1 MSLKTATILSGLLV
15 LLFMMTGC
23 LYPAQ
28 LDPASTKYA
37 QTSVAPPDP
46 NYAVAIQTNYQHAMK
61 YAVDVQ
67 QSYRCFLVDNAEAS
81 EGFGLLMIAAGGA
94 SVGLAAASSSVDS
107 SLTIAEMGIGGGT
120 LSGFGVAASKQ
131 AEDQCIFGRS
141 HGRPVR
147 C

>member
-23 LYPAQ
+23 LYPAH

-37 QTSVAPPDP
+37 QISVAPPDP

-67 QSYRCFLVDNAEAS
+67 QSYRCFLVNNAEAS
-81 EGFGLLMIAAGGA
+81 EGFGLLMIAAGPLTDTDSMTSEKSFGLFTPVEATRYALLTEATEKSTPVFGA
-94 SVGLAAASSSVDS
+94 
-107 SLTIAEMGIGGGT
+107 
-120 LSGFGVAASKQ
+120 Q
-131 AEDQCIFGRS
+131 
-141 HGRPVR
+141 
-147 C
+147 